1 MATVGYGDIVPSNS
15 REKILAIFT
24 ILSACCMFG
33 YSLNTIGQ
41 IVQDFSKTEDEIK
54 KNMYIFKN
62 KLIQIPAAADKH
74 EAIYLALKY

>member
-54 KNMYIFKN
+54 KNMYIIN
-62 KLIQIPAAADKH
+62 KFMHIKKISPNLQ
-74 EAIYLALKY
+74 Y